1 MIVATAA
8 YAAKADKPMPYLDKL
23 LEGFVEK
30 HIDTPEAV
38 AADHEQWK
46 QQHAAPQAAAPA
58 PTRPVK
64 TVREQQYTQR
74 DYEDSDELPA
84 WMLERL
90 KEMKDDA

>member
-8 YAAKADKPMPYLDKL
+8 YAAKADKPMAYLDKL
-23 LEGFVEK
+23 LEGFADK
-30 HIDTPEAV
+30 HIATPEQA
-38 AADHEQWK
+38 AADHDQW
-46 QQHAAPQAAAPA
+46 QQQQQQTTAPA
-58 PTRPVK
+58 PARPVK
-64 TVREQQYTQR
+64 TVREQQYSQR

>member
-1 MIVATAA
+1 MA
-8 YAAKADKPMPYLDKL
+8 YLDKL
-23 LEGFVEK
+23 LEGFAEK
-30 HIDTPEAV
+30 HIDTPEQ
-38 AADHEQWK
+38 AADAHDQWQQK
-46 QQHAAPQAAAPA
+46 QQTASPAPA
-58 PTRPVK
+58 RPAK